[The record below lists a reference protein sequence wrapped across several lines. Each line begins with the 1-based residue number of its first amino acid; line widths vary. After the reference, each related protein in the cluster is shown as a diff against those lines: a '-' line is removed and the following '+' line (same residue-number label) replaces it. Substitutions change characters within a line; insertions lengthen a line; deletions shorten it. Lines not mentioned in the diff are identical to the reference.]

1 MGEYVCEPIKK
12 FREWFD
18 QAKAAEEMAEAV
30 AFATA
35 DARGRPSV
43 RMVLLKG
50 VDDRGF
56 TIYTNVESRKGRELT
71 ENPFA
76 SLCFHWKSQK
86 RQIRVEGP
94 IARISDAEA
103 DAYFASR
110 SKDSQIGAWASKQS
124 RPMEGRFEFEKAI
137 AKYSAKFAL
146 TEVPRPPFW
155 TGFRIDPQ
163 RIEFWE
169 DRKFRLHMRHLY
181 EKNDAG
187 TWEMMELY
195 P

>member
-1 MGEYVCEPIKK
+1 MDEYVSEPIKK

-18 QAKAAEEMAEAV
+18 QADAAEEMAEAV
-30 AFATA
+30 ALATA

-187 TWEMMELY
+187 VWKMKELY